1 MPGAS
6 TPVVATTAELY
17 PIRTVASLTGVNPI
31 TLRAW
36 ERRYGLI
43 RPTRTE
49 SGHRLY
55 TRDQI
60 EQIHRVL
67 ALLDKGIPISQVR
80 QVLEGRAET
89 IAAEVATG
97 PWPQYLERM
106 IAAIIRFDEYALE
119 DTYNEALAL
128 YPTELVTRRLLLPLL
143 EELGERWQSA
153 EGSVAEEHFF
163 GVYMRNK
170 LGARFHHRPRG
181 ASGPKLLIA
190 CLPGELHEIGAL
202 LFALAVQELGY
213 RIVLLGANTPLEDLP
228 VVVRRAAI
236 DAVVLSGSIEP
247 GPGLLDESLPKLV
260 AAVRVPVCVGGLTS
274 VKHRDAIVAAGAQPM
289 GADIEH
295 GIRRLRELVAP
306 GAIT

>member
-1 MPGAS
+1 MPMPPAPAAGQTSAP
-6 TPVVATTAELY
+6 TELY

-43 RPTRTE
+43 RPTRTD

-55 TRDQI
+55 TREQI
-60 EQIHRVL
+60 EQIQRVL
-67 ALLDKGIPISQVR
+67 ALLEKGIPISQVR
-80 QVLEGRAET
+80 QVIEARAEG
-89 IAAEVATG
+89 AAPAVAKG
-97 PWPQYLERM
+97 PWPAYLERM
-106 IAAIIRFDEYALE
+106 VSAITRFDENALE

-128 YPTELVTRRLLLPLL
+128 YPADLVTRRLLLPLL
-143 EELGERWQSA
+143 EELGERWASA

-163 GVYMRNK
+163 GVYLRNK
-170 LGARFHHRPRG
+170 LGARFHHRARG
-181 ASGPKLLIA
+181 NTGPKLLIA

-213 RIVLLGANTPLEDLP
+213 RIVLLGANMPLADLP

-236 DAVVLSGSIEP
+236 DAIVLSGSVTPSPE
-247 GPGLLDESLPKLV
+247 LLTADLPRLV

-274 VKHRDAIVAAGAQPM
+274 VKHRDALVAAGAHPM
-289 GADIEH
+289 GAELEH
-295 GIRRLRELVAP
+295 GLRRLREILAP
-306 GAIT
+306 

>member
-1 MPGAS
+1 MPATS
-6 TPVVATTAELY
+6 APVAAATTELY

-55 TRDQI
+55 TREQI

-80 QVLEGRAET
+80 PVLEGRVET
-89 IAAEVATG
+89 TAATVASG
-97 PWPQYLERM
+97 PWPRYLERM
-106 IAAIIRFDEYALE
+106 IAAIVRFDEYALE

-143 EELGERWQSA
+143 EELGKRWQSA

-170 LGARFHHRPRG
+170 LGARFHHRPRRT
-181 ASGPKLLIA
+181 SGPKLLIA

-236 DAVVLSGSIEP
+236 DAIVLSGSIEP
-247 GPGLLDESLPKLV
+247 APGLLEDGLPKLV

-289 GADIEH
+289 GADVEH
-295 GIRRLRELVAP
+295 GIRRLRELVTP
-306 GAIT
+306 GAVT